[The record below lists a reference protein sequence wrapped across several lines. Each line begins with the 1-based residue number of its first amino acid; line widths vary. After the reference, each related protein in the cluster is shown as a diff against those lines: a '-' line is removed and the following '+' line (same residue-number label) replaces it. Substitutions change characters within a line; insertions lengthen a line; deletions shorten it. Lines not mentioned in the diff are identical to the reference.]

1 MKVIGTSKVKI
12 TIDEEV
18 YSDALKKLSVK
29 ELNKLLKQKQSNMKK
44 KKKIFVEMWPLC
56 ETQISL
62 IEEALEKQNVLKFS

>member
-29 ELNKLLKQKQSNMKK
+29 ELNKLLRQKQSNMKK
-44 KKKIFVEMWPLC
+44 KKKVFVEMR
-56 ETQISL
+56 EIFQKQIDI
-62 IEEALEKQNVLKFS
+62 IEEFINKI